1 MAGVTRTWPVRL
13 VSAIALLASGGPA
26 AVISYQHMVT
36 LATRLGAEPLVA
48 YLMPLT
54 SDGVVASASTLIYTS
69 GRTGRRAPLVAWP
82 LLAAGITVTIVCN
95 AAAVSGHGTGG
106 RLLSAWPALAF
117 CGCLEAAVALA
128 RITSASGDNVVSEA
142 PPPPR
147 DIVVPPVDQPGP
159 ATVPPQPVSV
169 STEAVTDPEAAAR
182 AFLAEG
188 GRLSQRKLAAT
199 YGITRP
205 KAAKL
210 LAEMASSNG
219 QGPR

>member
-1 MAGVTRTWPVRL
+1 MTGVTRTWPVRL
-13 VSAIALLASGGPA
+13 ISAAALLASGGPA

-54 SDGVVASASTLIYTS
+54 SDGVVASASTLIYVS
-69 GRTGRRAPLVAWP
+69 GRTGRRAPWVAWP

-95 AAAVSGHGTGG
+95 AAAVGGHGTGG

-128 RITSASGDNVVSEA
+128 RMTSASGDNAVSEA
-142 PPPPR
+142 PPPSR
-147 DIVVPPVDQPGP
+147 DTVVRPVDQPEP
-159 ATVPPQPVSV
+159 ATVPPQPVTA

-188 GRLSQRKLAAT
+188 GRLSQRKLAET

-219 QGPR
+219 QDPR